1 MGLRCSNL
9 SDVSYFKK
17 HKNES
22 LKVLTA
28 CLLYSRDQAVEE
40 FVANNETS
48 VSNENGGL
56 DGATNEGERL
66 LLTPLINAGNL
77 EEAKSSSKVGP
88 IGADYEVPS
97 YSGYITV
104 NPQYNSNLF
113 FWFVPSLKDPEND
126 PVILWMQG
134 GPGTSSLLGFFNEH
148 GPYYL
153 SEDGN
158 EVAFRDLTWTKRYSM
173 LYVDQPVG
181 TGYSYTEN
189 DAGYARNQ
197 TEVGRDMLEFLQ
209 QFFTLFGELAQND
222 FYIAGESYAGK
233 YVPTVGAALHENAD
247 TMRVQIN
254 FRGIAYGNGL
264 TDPINMMDFGS
275 FIYGIGLIDRSAAD
289 YMMRVAKD
297 AVDMVRAGHT
307 VESGIMMDRLFF
319 GVLTHETFFKNVTG
333 FEYYYNYLTDT
344 EPEGSKAYKAF
355 VQKPEIRRALHVGQ
369 QGFSMGRELVAAHFI
384 TDIMRSAVP
393 QFTVV
398 LENGYKVL
406 VYSGHLDICVPTTHT
421 EKFLANVAWSH
432 GDKWSHAPRHIW
444 RSADGKRLYGYKK
457 SVANLNFVVVRNGGH
472 VLPYDQPEAMFELIT
487 AFIDNE
493 PPFSEQAVSTA

>member
-1 MGLRCSNL
+1 MIRVRKGLRSSREPESEWVWV
-9 SDVSYFKK
+9 SDI
-17 HKNES
+17 
-22 LKVLTA
+22 
-28 CLLYSRDQAVEE
+28 
-40 FVANNETS
+40 S
-48 VSNENGGL
+48 VSLSPKARTWRNLCPDNENSISNDNADL
-56 DGATNEGERL
+56 DNTPTEGERL
-66 LLTPLINAGNL
+66 FLTPLINAGSL
-77 EEAKSSSKVGP
+77 EEAKSYSRVGP

-153 SEDGN
+153 SDDGN
-158 EVAFRDLTWTKRYSM
+158 EAAFRDLTWAKRYSM

-197 TEVGRDMLEFLQ
+197 TEVGRDMFEFLQ
-209 QFFTLFGELAQND
+209 QFFTMFGELAQND

-247 TMRVQIN
+247 TMRVKIN

-275 FIYGIGLIDRSAAD
+275 FIYGIGLIDRAAAD
-289 YMMRVAKD
+289 YMLRVARD
-297 AVDMVRAGHT
+297 AVAM
-307 VESGIMMDRLFF
+307 
-319 GVLTHETFFKNVTG
+319 NVTG
-333 FEYYYNYLTDT
+333 FDYYYNYLTDT

-355 VQKPEIRRALHVGQ
+355 VQKPEVRRALHVGS

-393 QFTVV
+393 QFTAV

-432 GDKWSHAPRHIW
+432 ADRWSHAPRHIW

-457 SVANLNFVVVRNGGH
+457 TIENLNFVVVRNGGH

-493 PPFSEQAVSTA
+493 PPFSAQATSTA

>member
-1 MGLRCSNL
+1 MHGNRN
-9 SDVSYFKK
+9 
-17 HKNES
+17 
-22 LKVLTA
+22 
-28 CLLYSRDQAVEE
+28 QPVEE
-40 FVANNETS
+40 FVADNETS
-48 VSNENGGL
+48 VSNENGDL
-56 DGATNEGERL
+56 DSTSNEGQRL
-66 LLTPLINAGNL
+66 FLTPLINAGNL
-77 EEAKSSSKVGP
+77 EEAKSASKVGP

-126 PVILWMQG
+126 P
-134 GPGTSSLLGFFNEH
+134 
-148 GPYYL
+148 
-153 SEDGN
+153 
-158 EVAFRDLTWTKRYSM
+158 
-173 LYVDQPVG
+173 
-181 TGYSYTEN
+181 
-189 DAGYARNQ
+189 
-197 TEVGRDMLEFLQ
+197 EFLQ

-233 YVPTVGAALHENAD
+233 YVPTVGATLHENAD
-247 TMRVQIN
+247 TMRVKIN

-275 FIYGIGLIDRSAAD
+275 FIYGIGLIDRGAAD

-307 VESGIMMDRLFF
+307 VESGVMMDRLFF
-319 GVLTHETFFKNVTG
+319 GILTHETFFKNVTG
-333 FEYYYNYLTDT
+333 FEYYYNYLTDK
-344 EPEGSKAYKAF
+344 EPEGSRAYKAF

-421 EKFLANVAWSH
+421 EKFLANLAWSH
-432 GDKWSHAPRHIW
+432 ADRWSHAPRHIW
-444 RSADGKRLYGYKK
+444 RSADGRRLYGYKK
-457 SVANLNFVVVRNGGH
+457 SVENLNFVVVRNGGH

-487 AFIDNE
+487 AFIDDE
-493 PPFSEQAVSTA
+493 PPFSAQGNLYRVGDIRVPTLACNLFGKRGYRICVR